1 MSAAASARDS
11 DRIAGRYVFLPVR
24 YADDF
29 VVLVSGTLEEA
40 MAEKSALADYL
51 IETTGLT
58 LSPEKTKVTAM
69 TEGFEFLG
77 FRFSA
82 HWDKRYGYG
91 PRVEIPKA
99 KAANLRHKVKQLTE
113 RDSISVSLGE
123 KLRKVNSITSGWANY
138 YRYCVGAG
146 RVFVDLDWYIGLRL
160 YCWLQETPKRLPQAN
175 CGAPNSLADAGQR
188 DESGEKDP
196 SSNMCSA
203 GHLSSDTVSRGWT
216 CLTLPCL
223 LESRM
228 RNERR
233 MSGSARGDARPAAV
247 MR

>member
-1 MSAAASARDS
+1 MTYLTRANAAGLLGWLRKTQARRKSNGVAAAASARDS
-11 DRIAGRYVFLPVR
+11 DRIAGRCVFLPVR

-29 VVLVSGTLEEA
+29 VVLVSGSMEEA

-51 IETTGLT
+51 IKTTGLT

-99 KAANLRHKVKQLTE
+99 KAANLRHKVKQLTQ

-123 KLRKVNSITSGWANY
+123 KLRMWRNVAYQIRPKVPKL
-138 YRYCVGAG
+138 AG
-146 RVFVDLDWYIGLRL
+146 LMDSAEEDD
-160 YCWLQETPKRLPQAN
+160 A
-175 CGAPNSLADAGQR
+175 AP
-188 DESGEKDP
+188 
-196 SSNMCSA
+196 
-203 GHLSSDTVSRGWT
+203 
-216 CLTLPCL
+216 
-223 LESRM
+223 
-228 RNERR
+228 
-233 MSGSARGDARPAAV
+233 
-247 MR
+247 